1 MAGAG
6 GEPSGE
12 GMMEKLLEF
21 ASWPLALVVIALF
34 FFFLFRSPISD
45 LVGRVRGMSYGN
57 KSVDMGGQATGAV
70 EKQKEIDGPAV
81 LAAHDTIPATQMM
94 PPAIEV
100 YAPIEQ
106 ALRAT
111 LKEIDLPHDLEKAWL
126 IRAVAT
132 ARTQHAHEIVFRLVL
147 GSQITLMLLAN
158 TPNPPTTEKAQEIFD
173 QAKTQ
178 FPAIYHNFAF
188 EAWRHFPIS
197 VGLLRTEVTAAGV
210 TVFKIT
216 PAGRDFL
223 HYLVA
228 IH

>member
-100 YAPIEQ
+100 YAPI
-106 ALRAT
+106 
-111 LKEIDLPHDLEKAWL
+111 
-126 IRAVAT
+126 V
-132 ARTQHAHEIVFRLVL
+132 
-147 GSQITLMLLAN
+147 LLAN